1 MRQPEYMKQIFN
13 EEQINKAVFIIESPL
28 SKLSELYHSEVENLA
43 ILWCYY
49 SGKIEGNGYTYVETE
64 TLLKNGITPS
74 KKYEDAEMLINL
86 HNTFTEELKH
96 IKGENSRR
104 IDKSTLFRVYQS
116 ISSDL
121 VPDEKSGYLR
131 NRTVCV
137 SGIEY
142 TPTKELHK
150 IREKLDEI
158 LYQQEQYTNPLERAV
173 YLHCN
178 IAQLQ
183 PFTSENKHA
192 PRIIETFVLMHA
204 DIIPVYSLRDA
215 DVLNYKKRLISFC
228 KTGAYSLYADYF
240 LNRQIE
246 RIKEIEE

>member
-116 ISSDL
+116 IGTSRLSSL
-121 VPDEKSGYLR
+121 
-131 NRTVCV
+131 
-137 SGIEY
+137 
-142 TPTKELHK
+142 
-150 IREKLDEI
+150 
-158 LYQQEQYTNPLERAV
+158 QYR
-173 YLHCN
+173 
-178 IAQLQ
+178 
-183 PFTSENKHA
+183 
-192 PRIIETFVLMHA
+192 
-204 DIIPVYSLRDA
+204 PVTA
-215 DVLNYKKRLISFC
+215 FH
-228 KTGAYSLYADYF
+228 
-240 LNRQIE
+240 
-246 RIKEIEE
+246 

>member
-1 MRQPEYMKQIFN
+1 MKQIFN

-158 LYQQEQYTNPLERAV
+158 LYQEEQYTNPLERAV

-192 PRIIETFVLMHA
+192 PRIIESFVLMHA

>member
-1 MRQPEYMKQIFN
+1 M
-13 EEQINKAVFIIESPL
+13 
-28 SKLSELYHSEVENLA
+28 
-43 ILWCYY
+43 
-49 SGKIEGNGYTYVETE
+49 
-64 TLLKNGITPS
+64 
-74 KKYEDAEMLINL
+74 
-86 HNTFTEELKH
+86 
-96 IKGENSRR
+96 
-104 IDKSTLFRVYQS
+104 LFRS
-116 ISSDL
+116 
-121 VPDEKSGYLR
+121 
-131 NRTVCV
+131 RTVCV

-192 PRIIETFVLMHA
+192 PRIIESFVLMHA